1 MHRSLA
7 LASALVSAALLS
19 VASSAALAQSEKSDT
34 PKEGWTGTGELG
46 LALSRGNSR
55 SDNLNAK
62 LQFRNEDEFWKHD
75 YYLSVLRA
83 KGEVEGDFDGDG
95 VEEERFELNAN
106 RYEAGAS
113 SAIKVNEVSSW
124 VVALR
129 YEKDDFAPFD
139 RQATFSMG
147 YGHNFIKNDT
157 TTFSGEIGPGYRVA
171 KDADTGETEK
181 DVIARGLLDFKHR
194 ITDNTQ
200 IYNTLLVESGDD
212 NTFGQNDVG
221 VSVAMSEAFAL
232 KAGFQVRHNTDV
244 GPGIEKTDTLTKVNL
259 VYNIK

>member
-1 MHRSLA
+1 MPRSLA
-7 LASALVSAALLS
+7 LASALVSAPLLS
-19 VASSAALAQSEKSDT
+19 LGSTAALAQDGESD
-34 PKEGWTGTGELG
+34 GWTGTGELG
-46 LALSRGNSR
+46 LALARGNSR
-55 SDNLNAK
+55 SDNLNGK
-62 LQFRNEDEFWKHD
+62 IQFRNEDDRWKHD

-83 KGEVEGDFDGDG
+83 KGEVTGDFDGDG
-95 VEEERFELNAN
+95 VDEERFELNAN

-113 SAIKVNEVSSW
+113 SAIKVNDVSSW

-129 YEKDDFAPFD
+129 YEKDDFAPFE

-157 TTFSGEIGPGYRVA
+157 TTFTGEIGPGYRVA
-171 KDADTGETEK
+171 KSADTGESEK
-181 DVIARGLLDFKHR
+181 DVIARGLLDFKHKL
-194 ITDNTQ
+194 TDNTQ
-200 IYNTLLVESGDD
+200 LYNTLLIESGDD